1 METRKEATL
10 LRIFVGSI
18 DKIDGRPIYELIVFA
33 ANKKGM
39 AGATVIRG
47 IMGYGSVNFIY
58 VSKILELSEEIPV
71 IVEIVDEDVKIEEFI
86 KEVDP
91 LLKQSKHGG
100 LITTEKV
107 NVFYY
112 KGH

>member
-10 LRIFVGSI
+10 LRIFIGSK
-18 DKIDGRPIYELIVFA
+18 DTIDGRPIYEAIVFA
-33 ANKKGM
+33 ANKNGM
-39 AGATVIRG
+39 AGATVMRG

-58 VSKILELSEEIPV
+58 VSKIAEVSEEIPV
-71 IVEIVDEDVKIEEFI
+71 IVEIVDENSKIEEFI

-91 LLKQSKHGG
+91 LLKNSKHGG
-100 LITTEKV
+100 LITTTKV